1 MHTLDENRFL
11 FHKHLIQ
18 SPLHEFLDY
27 TLSLEAT
34 PRELYEELI
43 IPELY
48 SIDNLP
54 KDGPAIWMEHKISN
68 RIRCLM
74 ENISPRLYKEAY
86 AKYDFDRAP
95 LVVVLCPEGEY
106 HDLAARMMVDIFVMA
121 GFRTDFIGANT
132 PKREILNALAQTPFD
147 YLALSVTDYFNL
159 ISTKH
164 TIEELRK
171 LRPSLPIIAGGQ
183 AFEKNPFFLE
193 EMAIDYFIE
202 GIEGVFRFA
211 EELGL

>member
-11 FHKHLIQ
+11 FHKHLMQ
-18 SPLHEFLDY
+18 SPLHEFLNY
-27 TLSLEAT
+27 TLALDST
-34 PRELYEELI
+34 VRDIYEHLI

-54 KDGPAIWMEHKISN
+54 KDGPAIWTEHKISN

-74 ENISPRLYKEAY
+74 ENLSRQLYEEAY
-86 AKYDFDRAP
+86 AAHDFDGAP
-95 LVVVLCPEGEY
+95 LVIILCPEGEF

-147 YLALSVTDYFNL
+147 YLALSVTEYYNL
-159 ISTKH
+159 IATKH
-164 TIEELRK
+164 TIEELRE
-171 LRPSLPIIAGGQ
+171 LRPSLSIIAGGQ
-183 AFEKNPFFLE
+183 AFEKNPAFLE
-193 EMAIDYFIE
+193 ELAIDHYIE

-211 EELGL
+211 KELGL

>member
-11 FHKHLIQ
+11 FHKHLML
-18 SPLHEFLDY
+18 SPLHEFLDFV
-27 TLSLEAT
+27 LDLEST
-34 PRELYEELI
+34 PREIYEHLI

-54 KDGPAIWMEHKISN
+54 KDGPAIWTEHKISN

-74 ENISPRLYKEAY
+74 ENLSRRLYEEAY
-86 AKYDFDRAP
+86 AQHDFDEAP
-95 LVVVLCPEGEY
+95 LVVVLRPEGEY
-106 HDLAARMMVDIFVMA
+106 HDLAARMMVDVFVMA

-132 PKREILNALAQTPFD
+132 PKREVLSALAQVPFD
-147 YLALSVTDYFNL
+147 YLALSVTEYYNL
-159 ISTKH
+159 IATKH

-183 AFEKNPFFLE
+183 AFEKNPEFLE
-193 EMAIDYFIE
+193 EMAIDHYIE

-211 EELGL
+211 KELGL